1 MFKVNEDLSIY
12 VTRGDIASIKVNAMA
27 NDETHT
33 FKAGDIIRFKVVE
46 KRAFDKVILQ
56 KDFAVELD
64 SEIVTIELTEKDTRI
79 GGSISKPVDY
89 WYEIELN
96 PFENPQTI
104 VGYDDNGP
112 KVFRL
117 FPEAKDLEEDEDI
130 TEEDIPVVDPSLDA
144 TSHRPVENQ
153 AIAREFASVKN
164 DILVNFGNIATNA
177 VNIQKNASNLTNHKE
192 NKNNPHNVTAEQIGA
207 RPNTWMPTATEVGA
221 RPNTWM
227 PTASDVGARPS
238 TWMPTAA
245 QVGARPDTWMPT
257 ALEVGATPSSHA
269 TDMGNPH
276 NVTASQI
283 GARPN
288 TWMPTAEDVGA
299 RPSDWMPTA
308 ADVGAR
314 SKTWLPSTAEIGAV
328 TKAEVTNMI
337 NDALGVIE
345 NGSY

>member
-12 VTRGDIASIKVNAMA
+12 ITRGDIASIRVKELVK
-27 NDETHT
+27 DIS
-33 FKAGDIIRFKVVE
+33 FKAGDIIRIKVVK
-46 KRAFDKVILQ
+46 KRAFESVVLQ
-56 KDFAVELD
+56 KDFDVTLD
-64 SEIVTIELTEKDTRI
+64 NEDVILRLAESETRI
-79 GGSISKPVDY
+79 GSHINKPVDY

-96 PFENPQTI
+96 PFDNPQTI
-104 VGYDDNGP
+104 VGYDENGA

-117 FPEAKDLEEDEDI
+117 FPEAKDLEDDVIE
-130 TEEDIPVVDPSLDA
+130 EEDIPVVDTALDA

-164 DILVNFGNIATNA
+164 DVVKNASAIQTNA
-177 VNIQKNASNLTNHKE
+177 TATQKNASDLNSHKE
-192 NKNNPHNVTAEQIGA
+192 NKNNPHKVTAEQVGA
-207 RPNTWMPTATEVGA
+207 RPNTWMPTAAEVGARPSTWMPTATDVGA

-227 PTASDVGARPS
+227 PTASQVGARPS
-238 TWMPTAA
+238 
-245 QVGARPDTWMPT
+245 DWMPT

-269 TDMGNPH
+269 SDMGNPH

-308 ADVGAR
+308 AEVGAR
-314 SKTWLPSTAEIGAV
+314 SKTWMPTAQEVGAV

-345 NGSY
+345 NGNY